1 MGVSNYDESVPYC
14 WTVRFVNGGATSST
28 LITAG
33 TQSTARVDDL
43 IAVSTCAADR
53 LLDVQLIKSSIPYSF
68 GKVLVPAG
76 AGNGTVPPVN
86 LMDEIRPTLVGGIC
100 PAGADTMAIAIDSA
114 PGAGENVT
122 VVALGGI
129 L

>member
-1 MGVSNYDESVPYC
+1 MGTSQYDEKLPYS

-43 IAVSTCAADR
+43 IAVSTCTADR
-53 LLDVQLIKSSIPYSF
+53 TLDVQLIRSSIPYSY
-68 GKVLVPAG
+68 GKVLLPAG
-76 AGNGTVPPVN
+76 AGSVAVPAVN
-86 LMDEIRPTLVGGIC
+86 VMDSIRPTAGGGIT
-100 PAGADTMAIAIDSA
+100 PAGGDTLAIAIDSA

-122 VVALGGI
+122 VVAQGG
-129 L
+129 LL